1 MSGAHG
7 ANTVWLASY
16 PKSGNTWFRAVHAA
30 WRTGTQVQLD
40 HLDVDGTY
48 AGTAWREQIDAE
60 LGIVSSLLTDDEIN
74 AVRPRV
80 AEIIDAR
87 STGLHLRKT
96 HQAYELGPLGEPV
109 VSSAA
114 TKCAL
119 YFVRDPRDVAV
130 SFAHHLQRSHA
141 FTVQLLADT
150 DGAIGPDDEG
160 GARVVGEHLGTWSEH
175 VRGWLDTAPFPVLS
189 IRYEDCTTDPVGVFG
204 AALRFAG
211 LEPDDG
217 NVGSAVASARFDRL
231 QSQEAGDG
239 FRERPVGINQF
250 FRRGVAGGWREEL
263 APALAQQIATDHQL
277 MMDRL
282 GYR

>member
-1 MSGAHG
+1 MTRARGGA
-7 ANTVWLASY
+7 TVWLASY

-30 WRTGTQVQLD
+30 WRTGTQVQLN

-60 LGIVSSLLTDDEIN
+60 LGIVSSLLTDHEIN

-87 STGLHLRKT
+87 SSGPHLRKT

-109 VSSAA
+109 VSSDA
-114 TKCAL
+114 TRCAL

-141 FTVQLLADT
+141 STVQLMADT
-150 DGAIGPDDEG
+150 DGAIGPDDQG
-160 GARVVGEHLGTWSEH
+160 GARVVREHLSTWSEH
-175 VRGWLDTAPFPVLS
+175 VRGWLDDPPFPVLS

-239 FRERPVGINQF
+239 FRERPVAINQF
-250 FRRGVAGGWREEL
+250 FRRGIAGAWRDEL
-263 APALAQQIATDHQL
+263 APALAEQIATDHQS

-282 GYR
+282 GYQ

>member
-1 MSGAHG
+1 MTRARGGA
-7 ANTVWLASY
+7 TVWLASY

-30 WRTGTQVQLD
+30 WRTGTQVQLN

-60 LGIVSSLLTDDEIN
+60 LGIVSSLLTDHEIN

-87 STGLHLRKT
+87 SSGPHLRKT

-109 VSSAA
+109 VSSDA
-114 TKCAL
+114 TRCAL

-141 FTVQLLADT
+141 STVQLMADT
-150 DGAIGPDDEG
+150 DGAIGPDDQG
-160 GARVVGEHLGTWSEH
+160 GARVVREHLSTWSEH
-175 VRGWLDTAPFPVLS
+175 VRGWLDDPPFPVLS

-204 AALRFAG
+204 SALRFAG
-211 LEPDDG
+211 FDPDEGDVEG
-217 NVGSAVASARFDRL
+217 AVAAANFDRL
-231 QSQEAGDG
+231 QSQEGGDG
-239 FRERPVGINQF
+239 FRERPVGVDQF
-250 FRRGVAGGWREEL
+250 FRRGIAGGWRDEL
-263 APALAQQIATDHQL
+263 TPALAEQIAIDHQS

-282 GYR
+282 GYE